1 MPGLGLPRLEAFL
14 EEVASDCDPKLELAS
29 CEGEIQAKR
38 TKEAKELS
46 PEEEEEVLVGCL
58 WAHWL
63 RGCHFKGGTVEGLR
77 ISSRAG
83 SPGWLGWWARVHLSQ

>member
-1 MPGLGLPRLEAFL
+1 MISVPQVAGVPGLVLPGLEAFL

-46 PEEEEEVLVGCL
+46 SKKEEEILAGHLVG
-58 WAHWL
+58 
-63 RGCHFKGGTVEGLR
+63 
-77 ISSRAG
+77 
-83 SPGWLGWWARVHLSQ
+83 